1 MAATIA
7 FGMGIDRP
15 DVRWVAHTD
24 LPRSPESWYQ
34 EIGRAGRDGAPARA
48 LLLYGAGDIAFAR
61 HRIENSPAPA
71 EQKRIERS
79 RLEAMVSIAEAA
91 TCRRRILLR
100 CFGEDGPEDC
110 GACDMCLAPPRL
122 FDGTVAAQKL
132 LSTVLRTRLPSG
144 GHFGLGHVLDVLCGR
159 LTPKVAQFGHDTL
172 STFGIGKELP
182 DAAWRGVARQLV
194 ARGALDVAVENHGEL
209 VPTEAARPILR
220 GEAKV
225 MLREEALTPS
235 GKRPGARE
243 RAPGGRGAEPAM
255 AGDPLFDALRAWR
268 KREAEQ
274 QGVPA
279 YVIFHNAVLDA
290 IAAARPRDAED
301 LAMVPGV
308 GRGKLERYADAVL
321 RVVREH
327 AA

>member
-1 MAATIA
+1 
-7 FGMGIDRP
+7 
-15 DVRWVAHTD
+15 
-24 LPRSPESWYQ
+24 
-34 EIGRAGRDGAPARA
+34 
-48 LLLYGAGDIAFAR
+48 
-61 HRIENSPAPA
+61 
-71 EQKRIERS
+71 
-79 RLEAMVSIAEAA
+79 MVSIAEAA

-100 CFGEDGPEDC
+100 CFGEDAGAESC

-132 LSTVLRTRLPSG
+132 LSAVLRTRLPSG
-144 GHFGLGHVLDVLCGR
+144 GHFGHGHVLDVLCGR
-159 LTPKVAQFGHDTL
+159 LTPKVVQFGHDTL
-172 STFGIGKELP
+172 STFGIGKDLP
-182 DAAWRGVARQLV
+182 DPAWRGVARQLV
-194 ARGALDVAVENHGEL
+194 ARGALDVAVESHGEL

-225 MLREEALTPS
+225 MLREEALALS
-235 GKRPGARE
+235 GKRPGVRE

-268 KREAEQ
+268 KEAAEE

-279 YVIFHNAVLDA
+279 YIIFHNAVLDA

-308 GRGKLERYADAVL
+308 GRSKLERYADAVL

-327 AA
+327 AG

>member
-1 MAATIA
+1 
-7 FGMGIDRP
+7 
-15 DVRWVAHTD
+15 
-24 LPRSPESWYQ
+24 
-34 EIGRAGRDGAPARA
+34 
-48 LLLYGAGDIAFAR
+48 LLYGAGDIAFAR

-91 TCRRRILLR
+91 SCRRRILLR
-100 CFGEDGPEDC
+100 CFGEDGPEGC

-132 LSTVLRTRLPSG
+132 LSAVLRTRLPSG

-159 LTPKVAQFGHDTL
+159 LTPKVAQFGHDAL
-172 STFGIGKELP
+172 SVFGIGKDLP
-182 DAAWRGVARQLV
+182 DPAWRGVARQLG

-225 MLREEALTPS
+225 MLREEALAAPA
-235 GKRPGARE
+235 GKRPGGGRAE
-243 RAPGGRGAEPAM
+243 RATGGGRGAEPAM
-255 AGDPLFDALRAWR
+255 AGHPLFDALRAWR
-268 KREAEQ
+268 KQEAEQ

-290 IAAARPRDAED
+290 IAEARPRDAED
-301 LAMVPGV
+301 LAMIPGV
-308 GRGKLERYADAVL
+308 GRTKLERYADAVL

-327 AA
+327 AG